1 MTNNQRNIM
10 VVGGLVFSILAL
22 GCIVIKILMT
32 VLSYENNTAKT
43 EIIST
48 EKTKTASPE
57 KTEDDIYQQR
67 AADEVQKQDSVEV
80 ERKILDEKLKIPKKL
95 IEYEN
100 ESITSWVEFIQALSA
115 NDIPNANKYIEITEK
130 QIEEIL
136 DEISEA
142 EWGNTGDEEFDKS
155 CRELKEKAVEIY
167 TIRYKS
173 IAKLKVD
180 LKKPD
185 SPRKLNNMMKSVE
198 ELSSTW
204 IDLENELGK
213 FISSDK

>member
-67 AADEVQKQDSVEV
+67 AADDRVHGV
-80 ERKILDEKLKIPKKL
+80 
-95 IEYEN
+95 
-100 ESITSWVEFIQALSA
+100 F
-115 NDIPNANKYIEITEK
+115 
-130 QIEEIL
+130 
-136 DEISEA
+136 
-142 EWGNTGDEEFDKS
+142 
-155 CRELKEKAVEIY
+155 
-167 TIRYKS
+167 
-173 IAKLKVD
+173 
-180 LKKPD
+180 
-185 SPRKLNNMMKSVE
+185 
-198 ELSSTW
+198 
-204 IDLENELGK
+204 
-213 FISSDK
+213 